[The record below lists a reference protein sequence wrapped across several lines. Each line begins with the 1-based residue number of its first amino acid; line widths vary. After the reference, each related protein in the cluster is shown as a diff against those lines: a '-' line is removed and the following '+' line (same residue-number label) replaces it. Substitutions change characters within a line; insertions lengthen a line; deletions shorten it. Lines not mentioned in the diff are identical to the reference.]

1 MSLSNKAF
9 LPEKQSGLWSAL
21 GKSDV
26 GDETEKLLEPPTPP
40 LLPLLWQKQ
49 RQSTVRRVEIC

>member
-40 LLPLLWQKQ
+40 LLPLFDRNTKLSKYQL
-49 RQSTVRRVEIC
+49 